1 MPENFTAEE
10 YEKLLKELENEVRRQ
25 TALRLD
31 ELLKW
36 SEVKGIGVVTLAL
49 LIDDLKHR
57 GSISVSS
64 EVEVVDEHLGISI
77 PLSIKF
83 KTVKLQPDER
93 KEKRKPRQVK
103 KEERGALLKFL
114 FEEERVK
121 ESGEPVENRVKS
133 PPEKALGQTPE
144 QEALFE
150 EREPTH
156 GGEDLAITLRYLHRY
171 WSVGELRLLSDLSE
185 LGVKD
190 PAAIIRKLVDEEVI
204 VRSEL
209 GVINANKEAV
219 AKLLSSLPPPARSG
233 KSLGE
238 LFS

>member
-10 YEKLLKELENEVRRQ
+10 YKKLLKELENEVRRQ
-25 TALRLD
+25 TVLQLD
-31 ELLKW
+31 ELLRW
-36 SEVKGIGVVTLAL
+36 SEMKGIGVVTLAL

-64 EVEVVDEHLGISI
+64 EVKIVDEHLGISI
-77 PLSIKF
+77 PLSIKYRTA
-83 KTVKLQPDER
+83 KPQPDER
-93 KEKRKPRQVK
+93 KDKRKPRQVK

-114 FEEERVK
+114 FEEERAE
-121 ESGEPVENRVKS
+121 ESSEPAENRVKS
-133 PPEKALGQTPE
+133 PPEKTLSQTPE
-144 QEALFE
+144 QEAPLE
-150 EREPTH
+150 KREPTP

-190 PAAIIRKLVDEEVI
+190 PAAIIRKLVDEGVV

-219 AKLLSSLPPPARSG
+219 AKLLSSLPPPARSS
-233 KSLGE
+233 KSLGG
-238 LFS
+238 LFG